1 MSRLL
6 PLAAG
11 TFAVGTETF
20 VIAGILPEIG
30 AALGVSVAAAGT
42 LVTAFALTYA
52 ISSPVLA
59 TLLGNVPRRTLLLG
73 ALGGFVC
80 ANLLAASADSFV
92 LLMAARIAM
101 GLCAGLIT
109 PTANAIAVALSAPE
123 RRGRALALVSGGLTL
138 AMTVGV
144 PLGTAVAVL
153 GTWRYSF
160 LLVAALGAAAFVGV
174 FAGLRQPIPLA
185 VTTFRQRL
193 AVARRP
199 GVARALAMTLV
210 WSLGVFT
217 FYTYLA
223 VFLARYAGISGYGL
237 SAAFVFFGAMG
248 ALGNS
253 MGGRLSDQLGP
264 LATLRVALGALA
276 LSLLGL
282 GLAAAWLPAAAAFAL
297 IVPLIGL
304 WAVAG
309 WCVNAPQASRLAA
322 LAGEAPSVALSLNAA
337 ALYVGTAAG
346 AVLGSVAL
354 RSGEVWHLGLLA
366 AACEGLAL
374 LVLGFSSPLARAAST
389 PAGSGLAGNS
399 ERDAAARP
407 LAPDLAG
414 AKVRDA

>member
-30 AALGVSVAAAGT
+30 SALGVPVATAGT

-59 TLLGNVPRRTLLLG
+59 TLLGNVPRRTLLLA
-73 ALGGFVC
+73 ALGGFTL
-80 ANLLAASADSFV
+80 ANLLAASAESFG
-92 LLMAARIAM
+92 LLLAARIAM

-109 PTANAIAVALSAPE
+109 PTANAVAVALSPPE

-138 AMTVGV
+138 AMTIGV
-144 PLGTAVAVL
+144 PLGTVVAVL

-160 LLVAALGAAAFVGV
+160 LLVAALGAAAFLGV

-199 GVARALAMTLV
+199 GVARALAMTLF
-210 WSLGVFT
+210 WALGVFS

-223 VFLARYAGISGYGL
+223 VFLARYAGVSGYGL
-237 SAAFVFFGAMG
+237 SATFVLFGALG

-253 MGGRLSDQLGP
+253 IGGRLSDQLGP
-264 LATLRVALGALA
+264 LATLRVALGTLG

-282 GLAAAWLPAAAAFAL
+282 GLAAAWAPPGVAFAA

-322 LAGEAPSVALSLNAA
+322 LSGEAPSVALSLNAS

-346 AVLGSVAL
+346 AVLGSIVVQY
-354 RSGEVWHLGLLA
+354 GEIWHLGLLA
-366 AACEGLAL
+366 AACEGAAL
-374 LVLGFSSPLARAAST
+374 LVLGFSANLGRTTST
-389 PAGSGLAGNS
+389 GRPGETADHLAGPV
-399 ERDAAARP
+399 DASFVPQQFAT
-407 LAPDLAG
+407 AG
-414 AKVRDA
+414 RGDA